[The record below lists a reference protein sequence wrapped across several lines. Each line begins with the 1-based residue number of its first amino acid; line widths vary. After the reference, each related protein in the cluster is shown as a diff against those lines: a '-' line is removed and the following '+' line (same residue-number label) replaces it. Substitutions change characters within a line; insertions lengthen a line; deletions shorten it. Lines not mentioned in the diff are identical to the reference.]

1 MTEIL
6 CGNAKFAQSMTR
18 LGLRNRSVRSEIGN
32 VYPTCAE
39 HAHHGGQVS
48 AFGRWIAV
56 LVPIFCH
63 ALQISISF
71 ESLKD
76 TARRQGA
83 AAKSFEL
90 DVVMHGTG
98 STNRD

>member
-1 MTEIL
+1 MKL
-6 CGNAKFAQSMTR
+6 
-18 LGLRNRSVRSEIGN
+18 LLLRGGSIEG
-32 VYPTCAE
+32 E

-63 ALQISISF
+63 ALQISISV

-98 STNRD
+98 GTNRD